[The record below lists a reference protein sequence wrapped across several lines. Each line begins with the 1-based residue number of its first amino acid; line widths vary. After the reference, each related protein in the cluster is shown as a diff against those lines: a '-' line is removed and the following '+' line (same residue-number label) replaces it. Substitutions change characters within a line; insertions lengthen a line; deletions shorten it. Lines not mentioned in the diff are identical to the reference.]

1 MTRRYPNSRARNRK
15 LLILIASAVLSASA
29 LGQSAD
35 GAPTKVIASAEF
47 EVATITPHLEP
58 DHEVSTDT
66 EPQNRFEAKNVTAK
80 MLVQLAFNLPPDRV
94 LEAPLWARSQ
104 SFDVTGEISDTQ
116 WQDLNKLDDEHR
128 NQSIQ
133 HMLQSLLAQRF
144 HLAVSRQQKDLLVF
158 ALVVNKNGGAK
169 LPVSG
174 TPKLPE
180 LRDRTKLATILHQDD
195 VPVSALAS
203 LLSARFGRTVLD
215 CTGLSKRYDISLRIE
230 IPDENSLEAVN
241 STIFNSMEDRMDR
254 AIFSALEDQ
263 LGLKL
268 VTRRQVLDTIS
279 IDHIEPPSNN

>member
-1 MTRRYPNSRARNRK
+1 V
-15 LLILIASAVLSASA
+15 VLNASA

-35 GAPTKVIASAEF
+35 SARTKPIASAEF
-47 EVATITPHLEP
+47 EAATITPHLEADP
-58 DHEVSTDT
+58 GVSPDT

-104 SFDVTGEISDTQ
+104 SFDMTGQISDTQ
-116 WQDLNKLDDEHR
+116 WQDLNKLDDDHR
-128 NQSIQ
+128 SQSIQ

-144 HLAVSRQQKDLLVF
+144 HLAVSHQQKDLLVF
-158 ALVVNKNGGAK
+158 ALVVDKNTGAK
-169 LPVSG
+169 LPTSG

-180 LRDRTKLATILHQDD
+180 LFDTTNLATTLHQDN
-195 VPVSALAS
+195 VPVSALAN

-215 CTGLSKRYDISLRIE
+215 CTGLSEHYDISLRVE
-230 IPDENSLEAVN
+230 IPDENSPDSVN
-241 STIFNSMEDRMDR
+241 RAIFNSMEDRMDR

-279 IDHIEPPSNN
+279 IDHIELPSDD